1 MTHLLW
7 KLYTDKVYPTYQ
19 HISRRSMILVDTWN
33 YIWYRP
39 CKKFLTRYF
48 PKTIPEYNKG
58 TNTSCERRNRHLDTS
73 ECILTYPT
81 HIWHT
86 YQTYLQILTST
97 KSHISTF
104 NLPYPS
110 IKDSTSCKLN
120 PGTWAINLKHLPS
133 WKWISQSKYLKLDW
147 WVNRNFYRRT
157 SHHLPWN
164 PINTWLN
171 ISLAHSKNKSHN
183 THNPEIPIIELSE
196 TKYSIKDDKCQA
208 FHLPT
213 THMITYK

>member
-1 MTHLLW
+1 MWKKKQTFRYLRMYPNISYTHL
-7 KLYTDKVYPTYQ
+7 T
-19 HISRRSMILVDTWN
+19 HISN
-33 YIWYRP
+33 
-39 CKKFLTRYF
+39 
-48 PKTIPEYNKG
+48 
-58 TNTSCERRNRHLDTS
+58 
-73 ECILTYPT
+73 
-81 HIWHT
+81 
-86 YQTYLQILTST
+86 
-97 KSHISTF
+97 ISTNPNKYKVSYFYF
-104 NLPYPS
+104 NLPYPP
-110 IKDSTSCKLN
+110 IKDPTSCKLN

-133 WKWISQSKYLKLDW
+133 WKWISQSKYLNLDW

-157 SHHLPWN
+157 SHDLPWN

-171 ISLAHSKNKSHN
+171 ISLAHSKNKSPN